1 MASQY
6 KLELTLKKEDL
17 EKIYAA
23 GKRVVLVKE
32 NEEKVSY
39 QEVKLKVK

>member
-6 KLELTLKKEDL
+6 KLEITLKKEDL

-32 NEEKVSY
+32 NGENSFSS
-39 QEVKLKVK
+39 EVEL